1 MDYLSG
7 AMSFLRGQD
16 ITRNYRLAYYGALQ
30 ASARGSSSGKR
41 LVKRIENFAENRGIK
56 DKEAWTEML
65 FRVQSDV
72 FSDWKKSIEAQG
84 KAVTQ

>member
-1 MDYLSG
+1 M
-7 AMSFLRGQD
+7 
-16 ITRNYRLAYYGALQ
+16 
-30 ASARGSSSGKR
+30 
-41 LVKRIENFAENRGIK
+41 KRIENFAENRGIK